1 MRRLA
6 LTFFATATLLT
17 GAAQAQITSDEMQS
31 ESQDRLM
38 IVNGNSG
45 RVVYDDGRDDL
56 YCVTRRYTA
65 AYDYYGRPIRRRS
78 MNCR

>member
-6 LTFFATATLLT
+6 LTLLASAALLT
-17 GAAQAQITSDEMQS
+17 GAVQAQTTSNEIQS
-31 ESQDRLM
+31 EGHDRLM
-38 IVNGNSG
+38 IVSGNSG

-56 YCVTRRYTA
+56 YCVTTRYTA
-65 AYDYYGRPIRRRS
+65 AYDYYARPIRRRS

>member
-1 MRRLA
+1 MRCLA
-6 LTFFATATLLT
+6 LLATATLLT
-17 GAAQAQITSDEMQS
+17 GAAQAQTASDAVQS
-31 ESQDRLM
+31 KSQDRLM
-38 IVNGNSG
+38 IVSGNSG

-56 YCVTRRYTA
+56 YCVTTRYTA